1 MCADHGEAESKDNKK
16 EIPWHDIAFPQAS
29 RAIRANAKGG
39 PRTSEEL
46 QVPRVGVATGVVAG
60 ETLKGTHRL
69 CWGDDCFYL
78 QGFLFFF
85 F

>member
-1 MCADHGEAESKDNKK
+1 M
-16 EIPWHDIAFPQAS
+16 
-29 RAIRANAKGG
+29 
-39 PRTSEEL
+39 
-46 QVPRVGVATGVVAG
+46 ATGVVAG

-85 F
+85 FLIMPSLLCVIGTIVHDTDYFFFSESF